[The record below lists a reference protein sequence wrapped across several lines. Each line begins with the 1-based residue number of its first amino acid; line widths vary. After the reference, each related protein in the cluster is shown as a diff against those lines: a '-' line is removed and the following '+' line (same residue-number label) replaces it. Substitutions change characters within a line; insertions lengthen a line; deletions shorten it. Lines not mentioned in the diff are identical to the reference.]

1 MPPPVG
7 STRLGRIADHAENSS
22 SVWIVAQVYG
32 ANVEL
37 WDGRAIHEATL
48 ARQLKSDPGSRHS
61 NPLAVGD
68 EVDVERSDSGLLKVV
83 AVAPRRTYL
92 ERSTSDS
99 RGRTQII
106 AANATQVVIVSSLAE
121 PPFRPGLVDRWG
133 LLARRGGITPVL
145 CLNKVDLG
153 THEEAERAIAEAAIP
168 LEAVTVSAVN
178 DSGIEQ
184 LRALVADTTSVF
196 VGHSGVGKSSLL
208 RKLIPNAEA
217 AVGTVSAKNLK
228 GRHTTTSAR
237 LYALPEGGIVIDTPG
252 VRSVLLGQ
260 TDVGEVAGVFTEI
273 AEAPACR
280 FRTCTHRT
288 EPGCSVLAG
297 LESGAVPKLVYARYR
312 RLLEEAELQ

>member
-1 MPPPVG
+1 M
-7 STRLGRIADHAENSS
+7 E
-22 SVWIVAQVYG
+22 
-32 ANVEL
+32 
-37 WDGRAIHEATL
+37 
-48 ARQLKSDPGSRHS
+48 
-61 NPLAVGD
+61 
-68 EVDVERSDSGLLKVV
+68 VERSDSGPLRVIG
-83 AVAPRRTYL
+83 VAPRRTYL

-133 LLARRGGITPVL
+133 LLARRGGIAPIL

-168 LEAVTVSAVN
+168 LTAVTVSAESG
-178 DSGIEQ
+178 SGIDR
-184 LRALVADTTSVF
+184 LRALVTGRTSVF

-208 RKLIPNAEA
+208 RRLIPDAEA
-217 AVGTVSAKNLK
+217 AVGSVSAKNRK
-228 GRHTTTSAR
+228 GRHTTTSSR

-252 VRSVLLGQ
+252 VRSVLLGH
-260 TDVGEVAGVFTEI
+260 TDIGEVAAVFTEI

-280 FRTCTHRT
+280 FRTCTHRS

-297 LESGAVPKLVYARYR
+297 LDSGAVPKLVYARYR
-312 RLLEEAELQ
+312 RLLEEVEVK